1 MDFVSCAV
9 ITGICYFVGI
19 VFKAFPVKDE
29 IIPIAC
35 GTAGAILGVVAFE
48 MGMPSFPAEDPLT
61 AIWIGISSG
70 LAATGINQ
78 IAKQGKVLKE
88 L

>member
-1 MDFVSCAV
+1 MDFVSCAA
-9 ITGICYFVGI
+9 ITGICYFVGLI
-19 VFKAFPVKDE
+19 FKSLPFKDE

-35 GTAGAILGVVAFE
+35 GISGAILGIIAYE
-48 MGMPSFPAEDPLT
+48 IGMASFPAEDGIT
-61 AIWIGISSG
+61 ALWIGISSG

-78 IAKQGKVLKE
+78 IGKQGKSLKE